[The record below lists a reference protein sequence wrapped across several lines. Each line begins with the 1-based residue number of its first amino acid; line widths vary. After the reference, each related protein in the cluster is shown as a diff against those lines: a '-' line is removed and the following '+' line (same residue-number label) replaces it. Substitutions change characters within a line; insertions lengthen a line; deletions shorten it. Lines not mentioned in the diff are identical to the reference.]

1 MSNSK
6 RKQANGSE
14 KPPSRFNFV
23 AVLIAGIALAAVIAF
38 GIRQQRSQQPTTPAT
53 PDPPQVTA
61 AEPATQLHVP
71 DFPASEV
78 AAAERI
84 PVVEAKRLID
94 MGEAVV
100 IDVRNVEDYKSGHIP
115 GSLQI
120 PLAYVQGEIPWFPLD
135 KKLVTYCT

>member
-23 AVLIAGIALAAVIAF
+23 AVIIAGIALAAVIVF
-38 GIRQQRSQQPTTPAT
+38 GIRLQRSQQTIT
-53 PDPPQVTA
+53 PDPPQATE
-61 AEPATQLHVP
+61 AEPATQLRMP

-84 PVVEAKRLID
+84 SVVEAKRLID
-94 MGEAVV
+94 IGEAVV
-100 IDVRNVEDYKSGHIP
+100 IDVRNVEDYKAGHIP

-120 PLAYVQGEIPWFPLD
+120 PLAYVQGEIPWFPPD